1 MLKNNP
7 ERDDHAVKTITEG
20 LAAFQE
26 ISERLLTELQM
37 YLKPYRAVL
46 GDARF
51 GEGLNELVAGRLG
64 AGSPH
69 MTKAA
74 SNAPGQVKV
83 PFSLAKR
90 FYRRMGSEN
99 YSHEDWLKAL
109 QTDAR
114 GGVEHASPEQMV
126 IVALDRVNFEQP
138 YAEQVE
144 GISTVHKATPPG
156 PNGQARLTSG
166 FPTVM
171 CEIVNLAQPAIPY
184 AHFFSYTTPD
194 FLSQNREVQR
204 AIREVVAVLTGYP
217 VCFVTDSEWDDQAMF
232 AYLAAQPDATFIIR
246 AKHNR
251 RLQVYNE
258 RLARWEDEYLWDLRD
273 SMAGQVGRKTLFHHA
288 GQTRVGRST
297 LDWIQARFT
306 SDAPTYWAVIIDTDL
321 FNTPLV
327 LWTNRLVT
335 TAEQALAVYA
345 DWQRRPT
352 IEHLHRFIQ
361 EDGLLVEDM
370 QLEPLESKR
379 RLFLLILA
387 TALFVLPLPD
397 LWEPSLITWVRQ
409 LASAI
414 VGTAMDREG
423 FYLLLYG
430 LTAVLTTL
438 ATLRAAPVRR
448 PFETYG

>member
-1 MLKNNP
+1 M
-7 ERDDHAVKTITEG
+7 KTIAEG
-20 LAAFQE
+20 LEVFQE
-26 ISERLLTELQM
+26 VSERLLTDLQA
-37 YLKPYRAVL
+37 YLESYGEVL

-51 GEGLNELVAGRLG
+51 RKGLNELVAGMLG
-64 AGSPH
+64 AGSPQ

-74 SNAPGQVKV
+74 SSAPGQVKA

-90 FYRRMGSEN
+90 FYRLMGSEN

-109 QTDAR
+109 QADAR
-114 GGVEHASPEQMV
+114 VVVKQASPRQV
-126 IVALDRVNFEQP
+126 IVALDMVNFEQP

-144 GISTVHKATPPG
+144 GISTIYKATPPG
-156 PNGQARLTSG
+156 PDGKARLTAG
-166 FPTVM
+166 FPTVL
-171 CEIVNLAQPAIPY
+171 CEIVNLSQPAIPY
-184 AHFFSYTTPD
+184 AHFFSYTMPD
-194 FLSQNREVQR
+194 FRSQNLEVQR
-204 AIREVVAVLTGYP
+204 AIRETCAVAKGYP
-217 VCFVTDSEWDDQAMF
+217 VCFVTDSEWDDQALF
-232 AYLAAQPDATFIIR
+232 TYLAAQSDTTFIIR
-246 AKHNR
+246 AQHNR

-258 RLARWEDEYLWDLRD
+258 RLDRWEDEYLWDLRD
-273 SMAGQVGRKTLFHHA
+273 SMAGQVCRKIFFHHA

-297 LDWIQARFT
+297 LDWIQARFRP
-306 SDAPTYWAVIIDTDL
+306 DASTYWAVIIDTDL

-327 LWTNRLVT
+327 LWTNRAIFE
-335 TAEQALAVYA
+335 AEQALAVYA

-361 EDGLLVEDM
+361 EDGLLVEEM

-387 TALFVLPLPD
+387 AALFVLRLPD
-397 LWEPSLITWVRQ
+397 LWEPSLISWVRQ

-438 ATLRAAPVRR
+438 ATLHAAVVRR
-448 PFETYG
+448 PSQRYG

>member
-1 MLKNNP
+1 MQ
-7 ERDDHAVKTITEG
+7 TIAEG
-20 LAAFQE
+20 LEVFQE
-26 ISERLLTELQM
+26 VSERLLRDLQA
-37 YLKPYRAVL
+37 YLEPYRAVL

-51 GEGLNELVAGRLG
+51 AEGLNELVAGMLG
-64 AGSPH
+64 ARCPH

-74 SNAPGQVKV
+74 SSAPGQVKA

-90 FYRRMGSEN
+90 FYRLMSSEN
-99 YSHEDWLKAL
+99 YRHGDWLKAL
-109 QTDAR
+109 QADAR
-114 GGVEHASPEQMV
+114 AVVEQAAPGPV
-126 IVALDRVNFEQP
+126 IVALDIVNFEQP
-138 YAEQVE
+138 YAEYVE

-156 PNGQARLTSG
+156 PDGKARLTSG
-166 FPTVM
+166 FPTVL
-171 CEIVNLAQPAIPY
+171 CEIVNLSQPAIPY

-194 FLSQNREVQR
+194 FLSQNLEVQR
-204 AIREVVAVLTGYP
+204 AIAQTCAVASGFP

-232 AYLAAQPDATFIIR
+232 AYFAAQPETAFIIR
-246 AKHNR
+246 AKYNR

-258 RLARWEDEYLWDLRD
+258 RLDRWEDDYLWDLRD
-273 SMAGQVGRKTLFHHA
+273 SMAGQVCRKTFFHHA

-297 LDWIQARFT
+297 LDWIQARFAP
-306 SDAPTYWAVIIDTDL
+306 DAPTYWAVIIDTDL
-321 FNTPLV
+321 FDTPLV
-327 LWTNRLVT
+327 LWTNRAVT
-335 TAEQALAVYA
+335 EAELALAVYA

-387 TALFVLPLPD
+387 AALFVLRLPD
-397 LWEPSLITWVRQ
+397 LWEPSVITWVRQ

-414 VGTAMDREG
+414 VGTVMDREG

-430 LTAVLTTL
+430 ITAVLTTL
-438 ATLRAAPVRR
+438 ATLHAAAVRR
-448 PFETYG
+448 PFPRYG

>member
-1 MLKNNP
+1 M
-7 ERDDHAVKTITEG
+7 KTITEG

-26 ISERLLTELQM
+26 ISERLLIDLKR
-37 YLKPYRAVL
+37 YLEPYRAVV

-51 GEGLNELVAGRLG
+51 GDGLDELVAGMLG

-74 SNAPGQVKV
+74 GGAPGQVRV

-90 FYRRMGSEN
+90 FYRLMGSTN
-99 YSHEDWLKAL
+99 YSHVDWLKVL
-109 QTDAR
+109 QADAR
-114 GGVEHASPEQMV
+114 RVVGQTKVEQV
-126 IVALDRVNFEQP
+126 IVALDMVNFEQP

-156 PNGQARLTSG
+156 PDGKARLTSG
-166 FPTVM
+166 FPTVL
-171 CEIVNLAQPAIPY
+171 CEIVNLPQPAIPY
-184 AHFFSYTTPD
+184 AHFFSYTTDD
-194 FLSQNREVQR
+194 FLSQNLEVQR
-204 AIREVVAVLTGYP
+204 AIRETVAVTTGYP
-217 VCFVTDSEWDDQAMF
+217 VCFVTDSEWDDHAMF
-232 AYLAAQPDATFIIR
+232 AYFAAQEATTFIIR
-246 AKHNR
+246 AKYNR
-251 RLQVYNE
+251 RLQVYNA
-258 RLARWEDEYLWDLRD
+258 RLDRWEDEYLWNLRD
-273 SMAGQVGRKTLFHHA
+273 SMAGQVCRKTFFHHA

-297 LDWIQARFT
+297 LDWIQARFAPD
-306 SDAPTYWAVIIDTDL
+306 SPTYWAVIIDTDL
-321 FNTPLV
+321 FDTPLV
-327 LWTNRLVT
+327 LWTNRAVT
-335 TAEQALAVYA
+335 NAERALAVYA

-387 TALFVLPLPD
+387 AALFVLRLPD
-397 LWEPSLITWVRQ
+397 MWEPSLITWVRQ

-430 LTAVLTTL
+430 ITAVLTTL
-438 ATLRAAPVRR
+438 ATLHAAAVRH
-448 PFETYG
+448 PFPRYG